1 MIQLLVFL
9 FLVINKLFPYI
20 VSCMI
25 QKEHFS
31 MFSTSLLKKIS
42 CFLLSLCFCS
52 KKKVTSKK
60 YLILLTFSIYFF
72 SEFVF
77 FFCVVSFCLLTLL
90 LLFLFSFFYSM
101 LPLLLFALFMFIYSL
116 LCFFCFCLFLLFNFL
131 NLYYLFFVFVEK
143 SLIFELVISL
153 CKTFLVLSFF
163 LFRPFSGCFFGEE

>member
-1 MIQLLVFL
+1 MHDPKRTLFYVFNL
-9 FLVINKLFPYI
+9 SF
-20 VSCMI
+20 
-25 QKEHFS
+25 E
-31 MFSTSLLKKIS
+31 KIS

-52 KKKVTSKK
+52 KKSPQKK
-60 YLILLTFSIYFF
+60 YLILLTFFSLFFF

-90 LLFLFSFFYSM
+90 LLFLFSFFTPCF
-101 LPLLLFALFMFIYSL
+101 L
-116 LCFFCFCLFLLFNFL
+116 FFCLLSSCLFTLSYVSSVCVYSIVQFL